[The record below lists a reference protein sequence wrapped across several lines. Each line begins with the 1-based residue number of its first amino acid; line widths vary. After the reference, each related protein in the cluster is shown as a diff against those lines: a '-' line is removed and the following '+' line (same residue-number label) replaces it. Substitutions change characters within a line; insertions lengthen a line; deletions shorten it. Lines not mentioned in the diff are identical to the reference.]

1 VVVSRID
8 LLGEPR
14 SMGGAR
20 KTPDSAAAQ
29 HDTAS
34 AEAARKAGNARG
46 SHVPRNVLALQRSA
60 GNAAVNALLAA
71 RMRSPGDP
79 AVADIDAA
87 LREVRQG
94 DPVVDTV
101 EKGLKAAKAA
111 GVPVDLEGTKPPA
124 SALAVTRTGFGP
136 DAVPTK
142 KPVPPPKP
150 VPKASPLGKAGAKPA
165 KGAGGSGAAGPA
177 LGGVPT
183 AMPASPAGGVTAT
196 SAGAPGA
203 HTSDQL
209 LAPPV
214 PPPGVRP
221 AADPSFRQVTSS
233 VKGVAAARKAHSP
246 ASVKAKEAQDAA
258 SPPAD
263 DLAGQ
268 AKAAKIDTMD
278 AQQAGTFD
286 KKAFIAAVKTAI
298 EAKSPKTLKEADDYK
313 KSGKA
318 GEVKGEVKGLVTSG
332 TQGQAR
338 DIDTATEAPPD
349 QSKAVAKPVTPMA
362 PEEAGPPPSAAAAGA
377 APKPAP
383 AEQLNL
389 AAGPHEADQE
399 MAQGEVTEQQLAE
412 SNEPQ
417 FQQALTDKQAAAAH
431 AQTAP
436 TEFRQQEQAVITQH
450 KADATAQATAGVTG
464 MQSSKGA
471 ALAAL
476 VAAKGKTKT
485 KDEAKRAEV
494 TTKIQGIFTA
504 TEADVK
510 KLLDGL
516 DPKVDAAFTDG
527 EGKARQAFESYVDAK
542 MTAYKK
548 DRYGGWL
555 GGLRWA
561 KDKLLGMPEKVN
573 EFYAAGRELYLKQMD
588 GVITKV
594 ADVVAIDLTAAKQ
607 RIAKGRADIAAYVKS
622 LPADLKGVGSEASK
636 EIGDRFTQLESD
648 VDAKQESVV
657 DTLATKYTEARKGL
671 DERIEALQAENKGL
685 VDKAIGAIKA
695 VINTIRELVSMLTG
709 VLARAAGV
717 IGDIVKAPIKFL
729 GNLIAGV
736 KGGILKFKDNIVD
749 HLRKGLM
756 SWLFGAL
763 AEAGVELP
771 DKFDLM
777 GIVKLL
783 ASIFGMTWT
792 NIRNRI
798 VKQVGEKAMGAIE
811 KGVEIFS
818 VLRTQGV
825 AGLWQMLLEKLGD
838 IKEMILEQVKDFV
851 ITKIITAG
859 ITWLIGLLNPAAAF
873 IKACKMIYD
882 IVMFFVDNGSRILK
896 FVNTV
901 IDSVADIV
909 KGNVSGVVN
918 KINDVL
924 GQMVPI
930 IIGFLASLVGLGGIG
945 AKIRSIIETLQ
956 KPVTKALN
964 FVIKTG
970 LKLAGPIIR
979 GIKGISGKVKAKV
992 AAGKAWVKG
1001 KVEAGKQWAKGKV
1014 DAGKAW
1020 AKGKITG
1027 KAVASGT
1034 GPTAALAETDR
1045 MLAGKPNHAGAL
1057 TKVADIGR
1065 RHSTPLR
1072 LVVEKRSSDGEHVH
1086 VQAMA
1091 TESHVLPAY
1100 DPTALTEAALWEHAD
1115 RTVKLEGET
1124 KETRADRAAAAR
1136 AELARRIGG
1145 QATVVLVGHLA
1156 TKGPRPTRGA
1166 RGEDTAGGGMGHIA
1180 ARHVIGQTRIDM
1192 APAALGATVNPDWIA
1207 YRAVAN
1213 VPPCGGMSGGFA
1225 DAGAAGFAVQA
1236 AVSQLAQDWPAF
1248 RVDLLTNGRIQR
1260 IVPVAGAGV
1269 CFVNNQSAPSPAL
1282 LPTWLGGP
1290 TNRKLHRGDVH
1301 ATDDPPLADTGAP
1314 GGTEVRILL
1323 NADAPNGWFVHS
1335 AWPTI

>member
-1 VVVSRID
+1 
-8 LLGEPR
+8 
-14 SMGGAR
+14 MGGAR

-29 HDTAS
+29 RDTAS
-34 AEAARKAGNARG
+34 AEVARKAGNGRG

-60 GNAAVNALLAA
+60 GNAAVNALLAG
-71 RMRSPGDP
+71 RMRSPGES
-79 AVADIDAA
+79 AVTDIDAA

-94 DPVVDTV
+94 EPAVDTV
-101 EKGLKAAKAA
+101 EKGLRAAKAA

-136 DAVPTK
+136 ESVPAK

-150 VPKASPLGKAGAKPA
+150 VPRVSPLGKAAAAPA
-165 KGAGGSGAAGPA
+165 RPTARGGPPTAGGARSTTAPTSGGPA
-177 LGGVPT
+177 
-183 AMPASPAGGVTAT
+183 PAAPIA
-196 SAGAPGA
+196 SAASA
-203 HTSDQL
+203 SAVSA

-214 PPPGVRP
+214 PPSGVKP
-221 AADPSFRQVTSS
+221 ANDPSFRQVTSS
-233 VKGVAAARKAHSP
+233 VKGVAAAKKAHPP
-246 ASVKAKEAQDAA
+246 ASAKAKEAQDAA
-258 SPPAD
+258 LAPAD

-268 AKAAKIDTMD
+268 AKAAKVDTMD
-278 AQQAGTFD
+278 AQQPGAFD
-286 KKAFIAAVKTAI
+286 KKAFIAAVKAAI
-298 EAKSPKTLKEADDYK
+298 EAKSPKSLKEADDYK
-313 KSGKA
+313 ESGKA
-318 GEVKGEVKGLVTSG
+318 GEVKGEVAGLVTG
-332 TQGQAR
+332 GKEGQAR
-338 DIDTATEAPPD
+338 DIEAAAEAPPD
-349 QSKAVAKPVTPMA
+349 QSKAVPKPVTPLA
-362 PEEAGPPPSAAAAGA
+362 PEQPGTVPAVAGAGA

-383 AEQLNL
+383 PEQLNL
-389 AAGPHEADQE
+389 AAGTHEANQE
-399 MAQGEVTEQQLAE
+399 MAQGEVSEQQLAQ

-417 FQQALTDKQAAAAH
+417 FQQALADKQAAAAH
-431 AQTAP
+431 ATAAP
-436 TEFRQQEQAVITQH
+436 AQYRQDEKQVVAQS
-450 KADATAQATAGVTG
+450 KADAGAETATAAAG
-464 MQSSKGA
+464 MHSSKGA

-516 DPKVDAAFTDG
+516 DPKVDAAFTQG
-527 EGKARQAFESYVDAK
+527 EAAARRAFETYVDAK
-542 MTAYKK
+542 MSAYKK

-555 GGLRWA
+555 GPLRWA

-594 ADVVAIDLTAAKQ
+594 ADIVATDLTAAKQ

-622 LPADLKGVGSEASK
+622 LPTDLKGVGSEASK
-636 EIGDRFTQLESD
+636 EIGDRFSQLESD

-777 GIVKLL
+777 GIIKLL
-783 ASIFGMTWT
+783 ASLFGLTWT
-792 NIRNRI
+792 NIRNRL
-798 VKQVGEKAMGAIE
+798 VKQIGEKAMAAAE
-811 KGVEIFS
+811 KGVQIFS

-882 IVMFFVDNGSRILK
+882 VVMFFVDNGSRILK

-945 AKIRSIIETLQ
+945 QKIRAIVETLQ
-956 KPVTKALN
+956 KPVTKALD

-992 AAGKAWVKG
+992 AAGQGVG
-1001 KVEAGKQWAKGKV
+1001 EGEGRGGEAVGE
-1014 DAGKAW
+1014 
-1020 AKGKITG
+1020 
-1027 KAVASGT
+1027 
-1034 GPTAALAETDR
+1034 GPRT
-1045 MLAGKPNHAGAL
+1045 
-1057 TKVADIGR
+1057 
-1065 RHSTPLR
+1065 
-1072 LVVEKRSSDGEHVH
+1072 
-1086 VQAMA
+1086 
-1091 TESHVLPAY
+1091 
-1100 DPTALTEAALWEHAD
+1100 
-1115 RTVKLEGET
+1115 RTVG
-1124 KETRADRAAAAR
+1124 
-1136 AELARRIGG
+1136 
-1145 QATVVLVGHLA
+1145 
-1156 TKGPRPTRGA
+1156 
-1166 RGEDTAGGGMGHIA
+1166 
-1180 ARHVIGQTRIDM
+1180 
-1192 APAALGATVNPDWIA
+1192 
-1207 YRAVAN
+1207 
-1213 VPPCGGMSGGFA
+1213 
-1225 DAGAAGFAVQA
+1225 
-1236 AVSQLAQDWPAF
+1236 
-1248 RVDLLTNGRIQR
+1248 
-1260 IVPVAGAGV
+1260 
-1269 CFVNNQSAPSPAL
+1269 
-1282 LPTWLGGP
+1282 
-1290 TNRKLHRGDVH
+1290 
-1301 ATDDPPLADTGAP
+1301 
-1314 GGTEVRILL
+1314 
-1323 NADAPNGWFVHS
+1323 
-1335 AWPTI
+1335 